1 MPKRLLYAK
10 GSFVVIL
17 IVLNL
22 SCLFAPTRAASAP
35 TPPAIATDYSF
46 FVGDLDSNYRPVS
59 RVNGYLWSA
68 SVAKCYMNVRYLA
81 DVPEVVYVS
90 RFYGPDGRLVD
101 EGTMKSSPRKTGE
114 TAVWTFATDKVS
126 KVQNNI
132 GIWRLELYLGTNLMF
147 IEYFSVG
154 VYLFDVSVTGLSSS
168 LATKIFVDGKEA
180 GSIRGGER
188 KPSALAIGTHTISVS
203 SLVEVS
209 SDLRYTCDKNSCTVS
224 SEGFYTFEYLV
235 AGATQTV
242 TGPPFPDPTNDLF
255 DENGKPV
262 TAEPCL
268 DIVLVDYRRSGSNY
282 IFELTFNGALPDR
295 ADPSFWIDWGIMIN
309 SDKNEYTGWGGSH
322 YNNLGAD
329 LFIRL
334 GMGKSGI
341 VPQICELAPSFRVVD
356 KPDCK
361 IEGSKIT
368 FTVTSS
374 IGTLIDSGCPWIA
387 VARKWDQSGQ
397 TERFVAGDKAPNEG
411 YYKTLIATVQTV
423 TTTTTKIISGLDRAM
438 GVEVNPNTELLSI
451 VLSMTSWGQRFP
463 PVRVVLGYKYQDE
476 IEQWFSKFKIH
487 PAVTIAQQLTDSGFA
502 YDASVNFVLHFGPP
516 PKMEKLYPYDD
527 YLVGRAGGVS
537 ILDSFADAL
546 RGFAEA
552 SRFMDF
558 YNSHADLYNSIL
570 SAYKDLDMRT
580 LVYTLERFYGDQ
592 KRGYQIIV
600 GASMPRAGGGYGATI
615 QTDRG
620 DICYFVYRAS
630 SPLYSTASLYSLGLH
645 EFSHSFVNP
654 MVAQF
659 RGDVDRLRYLLDPV
673 SRQMSDMAYG
683 TFETMLDETIIR
695 AFESLQSTMEF
706 GPSTGTSRLMSE
718 MRQGFYFVDTVYNH
732 LVEYLYNIDS
742 YKTFASY
749 LPKIFAEIGK
759 ITPQEAQKKASESLS
774 SPSPSLKS
782 APIPAVTISLV
793 VKSPSLTIDDSS
805 NVRLEMRNTGAID
818 IYART
823 VVSITQNL
831 RLLNESAYGIILRR
845 NETQSLN
852 LAIKGTGPIGVASLG
867 VRVFYSS
874 RLLDDKTCTVEI
886 TSPRATTTETTATR
900 ALLPDASLLI
910 IVGGGVVVAIG
921 SFIALR
927 KRRKTAPLARAN

>member
-1 MPKRLLYAK
+1 
-10 GSFVVIL
+10 
-17 IVLNL
+17 
-22 SCLFAPTRAASAP
+22 
-35 TPPAIATDYSF
+35 
-46 FVGDLDSNYRPVS
+46 
-59 RVNGYLWSA
+59 
-68 SVAKCYMNVRYLA
+68 MNVRYLA

-90 RFYGPDGRLVD
+90 RFYGPDGQLVD
-101 EGTMKSSPRKTGE
+101 ESTSKGNPRKTGDVS
-114 TAVWTFATDKVS
+114 TWTFGTDKLS

-154 VYLFDVSVTGLSSS
+154 VYLFDVSVTGLSSNV
-168 LATKIFVDGKEA
+168 ATKVFVDGKEA

-224 SEGFYTFEYLV
+224 SEGSYTFEYLV
-235 AGATQTV
+235 AGTTQTA
-242 TGPPFPDPTNDLF
+242 TTT
-255 DENGKPV
+255 K
-262 TAEPCL
+262 
-268 DIVLVDYRRSGSNY
+268 
-282 IFELTFNGALPDR
+282 
-295 ADPSFWIDWGIMIN
+295 
-309 SDKNEYTGWGGSH
+309 
-322 YNNLGAD
+322 
-329 LFIRL
+329 
-334 GMGKSGI
+334 
-341 VPQICELAPSFRVVD
+341 
-356 KPDCK
+356 
-361 IEGSKIT
+361 
-368 FTVTSS
+368 
-374 IGTLIDSGCPWIA
+374 
-387 VARKWDQSGQ
+387 
-397 TERFVAGDKAPNEG
+397 TE
-411 YYKTLIATVQTV
+411 TMTVQTK
-423 TTTTTKIISGLDRAM
+423 TTTKIISGLDRAM

-463 PVRVVLGYKYQDE
+463 PVRVILGYKYQDE
-476 IEQWFSKFKIH
+476 IEQYFSKFKIH
-487 PAVTIAQQLTDSGFA
+487 PAVTIAQQLTDSGFT
-502 YDASVNFVLHFGPP
+502 YDAPVNFVLHFGPP

-527 YLVGRAGGVS
+527 YLVGRARGAS

-615 QTDRG
+615 QTDKG

-645 EFSHSFVNP
+645 EFAHSFVNP

-695 AFESLQSTMEF
+695 AFEALQSTMEF
-706 GPSTGTSRLMSE
+706 GPSTGTYRIMSE

-831 RLLNESAYGIILRR
+831 GLLNETVYGIILRR

-852 LAIKGTGPIGVASLG
+852 LAIKGIGPIGAASLG
-867 VRVFYSS
+867 ARVFYSS
-874 RLLDDKTCTVEI
+874 RLLDDKTCRIEI